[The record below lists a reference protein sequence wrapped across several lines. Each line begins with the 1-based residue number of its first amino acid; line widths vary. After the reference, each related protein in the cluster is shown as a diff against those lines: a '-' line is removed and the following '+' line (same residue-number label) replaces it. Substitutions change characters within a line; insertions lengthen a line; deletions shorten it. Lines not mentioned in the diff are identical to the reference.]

1 MKVEIKL
8 QPELKLP
15 FAVIHTGEVTAEVQR
30 AAAMLSE
37 ERAALISAGEDDK
50 MCAPS
55 GGYLSGACGGR
66 KNGYSRR
73 QKAVPKQQTAL

>member
-30 AAAMLSE
+30 AAAM
-37 ERAALISAGEDDK
+37 
-50 MCAPS
+50 
-55 GGYLSGACGGR
+55 
-66 KNGYSRR
+66 
-73 QKAVPKQQTAL
+73 